1 MEAEGSLGGRGT
13 SISWAA
19 DTGVSESDVGHSDR
33 HGHRSRA
40 AESRPRDFEAGV
52 QFSAHQHAS
61 RGVPV
66 VTASLRSRGLDSEAS
81 GSGARYPP
89 CIPWFVSVTGQ
100 PVSVSPRSASDYRWA
115 PANAPRSTTVCFDW
129 CCSPSA
135 PCQSTSDSIT
145 ARSKQREQYQTAIR
159 AHVPLFQAELL
170 PVLPAGIQVLS
181 VAHSGGPL
189 CALQAV

>member
-13 SISWAA
+13 SISWAE
-19 DTGVSESDVGHSDR
+19 DLGVSESDVGHSDR
-33 HGHRSRA
+33 HGHCSR

-52 QFSAHQHAS
+52 QLSAHQHAS

-66 VTASLRSRGLDSEAS
+66 VTAFLRSRGLDSEAF

-89 CIPWFVSVTGQ
+89 CIPWFVSVTEQ

-115 PANAPRSTTVCFDW
+115 SANAPSTDG
-129 CCSPSA
+129 CSTSA
-135 PCQSTSDSIT
+135 PCQFTSDSIT

-159 AHVPLFQAELL
+159 AHVPFYQAELL

-181 VAHSGGPL
+181 VAHSGGSL